1 MIDPLGS
8 FEAIKEDFIL
18 YIKTAF
24 ATRFDSLNQ
33 ERENLLMN
41 SNILCQEP
49 WIEPLPKYKN
59 SGRKLRDLNKNPSNE
74 LDISDFDG
82 KISEKDLEDFKDFS
96 TLGLFQRDQSLYSHQ
111 LEMLRKAT
119 IGKKNCVITSG
130 TGSGKTESFL
140 FPLFLSL
147 VKESSLW
154 TVPGP
159 HIQHQDDWWSDETD
173 TKEWRESLIQQG
185 KSPCLAQR
193 SQENERPAAIRA
205 LILYPMNALI
215 EDQMTRLRKAIDS
228 PEARDWFTKKRNN
241 NRFYFGRYTSATPV
255 AGPQYTKKGSK
266 LELNKSKINDLIEKL
281 QYIDD
286 ASQRVKQYIEQNP
299 SDGIPLGTKKEY
311 QYYFQHLDGSEMRTR
326 WDMQITPPDIL
337 ITNFSMLSIMLMR
350 NVEDDIFEKTRSWLN
365 EPGHDERIFHLII
378 DEVHSYRG
386 TAGTEVAYLL
396 RILLNRLGLTPD
408 HPKLRILGSS
418 ASLGENDEAA
428 KDFLEKFFGADRKS
442 FEIIGGTLEDGP
454 PTQNF
459 LPIRKESLEI
469 FAQITDL
476 AGNGDLLSL
485 PEQNFKLLSE
495 HLAKIYQIPS
505 TSLDPNGY
513 GSFIQVMESPTV
525 GLSRSMKGACFV
537 RFGEKCEQRAVSI
550 SDFGKKIFNL
560 PLEEKISAEQLNAV
574 RGLLIAR
581 GLCDELRSDKDIG
594 PNVTPRFGKKSPLPN
609 FRMHWFFR
617 NLNGLW
623 AATRPQHNANDG
635 RPVGALCTQ
644 PVLLSEDEMPSR
656 VLELLYCENCGT
668 VYFGGHRLET
678 HKNSS
683 KSGNNSLELLPVEPD
698 IHNLPEKGAIQIV
711 EQRKYQDF
719 AIFWPTGRQKLHE
732 DSYDTWSLQRQQN
745 QNSRDQDALKNFKGE
760 WIPAILNS
768 ETGSVQ
774 IQHEIP
780 EGSPEESW
788 VKGYLYQVVSKQNR
802 NPLNITD
809 NRKIAQKI
817 KALPPR
823 CAACGVDYSRRKMVS
838 PVRGFRTGYSKVTQL
853 LTDEIFFELSPDM
866 RKIVTFSDSRED
878 AARISIGVE
887 KNHYYQL
894 FREIFINGL
903 RLISDGKVSTL
914 NDLESNFKEI
924 NDGADWGSGK
934 KFLSKTSLNYLELD
948 PSYYDIVLE
957 DLCTINDYHSNETG
971 SLLNKERKKKK
982 FEISQ
987 SRIQT
992 IRTEGS
998 EHIIKID
1005 TLLKSTDSN
1014 SAIPRT
1020 DPGFLIKKLVLLG
1033 VNPAGPDISVQ
1044 KIRMAPYTKIGWKSL
1059 FDFGTGDWIPLR
1071 TDQMQARSEMEGLIR
1086 KEICNFLFNRI
1097 YYGFESAGL
1106 GIVKC
1111 NIKPDLLKSHA
1122 DKINFTPD
1130 EFQQVLDASI
1140 RILGDCF
1147 RHEGSD
1153 FYNSISP
1160 WSNYHENRIGA
1171 KNVKRFKIYIQSL
1184 KNLKRHKGKSEELIG
1199 DEIVSALL
1207 ESGHKEGIISTG
1219 DLAFRVAQP
1228 TDPVWTC
1235 PQCSRPHLNWSGGV
1249 CTNCG
1254 TPLNDEPDSRSQCSD
1269 LWERNYY
1276 SYLTLKQR
1284 PLLRL
1289 HCEELTG
1296 QTDNQAGRQRL
1307 FRKIFVNADSLGIET
1322 LPKVSE
1328 IDLLSVTTTMEVGI
1342 DIGSLQAVMMANMP
1356 PERFNYQQR
1365 AGRAGRRGQAYS
1377 IVLTLCRG
1385 GRSHDDYY
1393 YKDPSHITGD
1403 QPPLPFLSMGEE
1415 QEKIFQR
1422 VLAKECLREA
1432 FKHASK
1438 ELKINFTST
1447 VDSHGE
1453 FGEIT
1458 DWRDKPKLREMVKT
1472 WLSSHPDR
1480 SQIIDSLCHGSPLD
1494 DKKKTSMKTNLLDYL
1509 SNKLTEQ
1516 IDTTANNNELSSDKM
1531 AERLAEA
1538 AILPMYGMPSR
1549 VRDLIHELPLYS
1561 RDPKTIDRDLDLA
1574 ITEFAP
1580 GAQKTKDKAVH
1591 TAIGFTAPLLGVGSH
1606 YLWTPVGSNPDPI
1619 PFKRYVAR
1627 CKLCGNIQIFS
1638 TDIGNPGHCDSC
1650 HSTGEN
1656 NIEYAEVV
1664 TPAGFRTDFSEG
1676 EDSQEDAPYF
1686 GMVSSAAEKMEPLSV
1701 KNYGGCHLEFSDTTA
1716 VWRINDNRIGNT
1728 PNYFRG
1734 AIVKTTDKIDDGK
1747 KKIYLKNQWIS
1758 EDYIRKIVDPQDL
1771 PQASEYHDLAI
1782 GSRKQTSVIGISPF
1796 YCPDG
1801 ITLDP
1806 LDKNGSI
1813 KASIY
1818 SAAFLIQTVLAQELD
1833 TDPEEID
1840 ICRIQS
1846 KNFNGKFVSKIL
1858 LSDSLP
1864 NGSGFVGWA
1873 YENWENLI
1881 SQKILN
1887 NPIQDSFIGKLISQ
1901 NHRNGNRN
1909 NNLPPC
1915 STACYQCLL
1924 SFRNMP
1930 YHGLLDWRLGL
1941 SYLRVIHQSDYRCGL
1956 DEGDY
1961 EKPELNDWEKLVKN
1975 DTIIFARFFNFDL
1988 LDDEGMKLPVMTKEI
2003 RGHQHAIIIQHPL
2016 WDKTNPSG
2024 IFNETIRRV
2033 IGEGYKSHVVDSFNL
2048 MRRKSWCYE
2057 EFAKDIGGDNTSST
2071 FIDIK

>member
-8 FEAIKEDFIL
+8 FEAIKKDFIL

-24 ATRFDSLNQ
+24 ATRFDSINQ
-33 ERENLLMN
+33 ERENLLKD

-59 SGRKLRDLNKNPSNE
+59 SGKKLRDQNKNPSNE

-82 KISEKDLEDFKDFS
+82 KISKNDFEDFKDFS

-111 LEMLRKAT
+111 FEMLRKA
-119 IGKKNCVITSG
+119 IVDKKNCVITSG

-147 VKESSLW
+147 VRESSHW
-154 TVPGP
+154 SAPGP
-159 HIQHQDDWWSDETD
+159 HLQHHDDWWSNDTD
-173 TKEWRESLIQQG
+173 TKQWRENLIQQG
-185 KSPCLAQR
+185 KSPCIPQR
-193 SQENERPAAIRA
+193 RPENERPAAVRA

-228 PEARDWFTKKRNN
+228 PNARDWFTKKRNN

-266 LELNKSKINDLIEKL
+266 TELNKSKINDLIEKL
-281 QYIDD
+281 QYIED
-286 ASQRVKQYIEQNP
+286 ASQRVIQYINQNP
-299 SDGIPLGTKKEY
+299 PDGIPLETKKEY

-337 ITNFSMLSIMLMR
+337 ITNFSMMSIMLMR
-350 NVEDDIFEKTRSWLN
+350 NVEDDIFEKTRSWLH
-365 EPGHDERIFHLII
+365 EPGHDERVFHLII

-396 RILLNRLGLTPD
+396 RILLKRLGLTPD
-408 HPKLRILGSS
+408 HKKLRILGSS

-428 KDFLEKFFGADRKS
+428 KDFLEKFFGASRKS

-459 LPIRKESLEI
+459 LPLRKESLEI

-476 AGNGDLLSL
+476 AENRDLLSL

-495 HLAKIYQIPS
+495 QLAKIYRISS

-513 GSFIQVMESPTV
+513 GSFIQVMESPII
-525 GLSRSMKGACFV
+525 GLSRSMMGACFV
-537 RFGEKCEQRAVSI
+537 RSGEKCEQRAVSI

-560 PLEEKISAEQLNAV
+560 PLEEKLSNEQLKAI

-594 PNVTPRFGKKSPLPN
+594 PYVTPKFGKKSPLPN

-623 AATRPQHNANDG
+623 AATRPQPNAYDG

-644 PVLLSEDEMPSR
+644 PVLLSEDEKPSR

-678 HKNSS
+678 QKNSS
-683 KSGNNSLELLPVEPD
+683 VLGNNSLELLPVEPD

-719 AIFWPTGRQKLHE
+719 AIFWPIGKQKLHG
-732 DSYDTWSLQRQQN
+732 DAVDIWSLQRQQN
-745 QNSRDQDALKNFKGE
+745 QNSRDHDTLANYKGE
-760 WIPAILNS
+760 WLPAVLNY
-768 ETGSVQ
+768 ETGTVQ
-774 IQHEIP
+774 ISYEIP
-780 EGSPEESW
+780 EGSTEESW
-788 VKGYLYQVVSKQNR
+788 VKGHLYQVVSKKTRQ
-802 NPLNITD
+802 PLSIPD

-903 RLISDGKVSTL
+903 RFISEGKISIL
-914 NDLESNFKEI
+914 NDLESHFKEI
-924 NDGADWGSGK
+924 SEGEDWGAGK
-934 KFLSKTSLNYLELD
+934 KLLSNLSLNYVELN
-948 PSYYDIVLE
+948 PSFYDNILD
-957 DLCTINDYHSNETG
+957 DLCTINDYNPNETG
-971 SLLNKERKKKK
+971 SSVIRERKKKK
-982 FEISQ
+982 FEESQ
-987 SRIQT
+987 SRIRT
-992 IRTEGS
+992 IRDEGKD
-998 EHIIKID
+998 HVIKID
-1005 TLLKSTDSN
+1005 TLLKSTDIN
-1014 SAIPRT
+1014 SATART
-1020 DPGFLIKKLVLLG
+1020 DPGYLIKKLVLLG
-1033 VNPAGPDISVQ
+1033 INPAGPDVSVQ
-1044 KIRMAPYTKIGWKSL
+1044 RIRIAPHTKIGWKSL

-1071 TDQMQARSEMEGLIR
+1071 TDQIQARSEMERLIR

-1111 NIKPDLLKSHA
+1111 NITPDLLKSHA
-1122 DKINFTPD
+1122 DKINFTTK

-1140 RILGDCF
+1140 RVLGDCF

-1153 FYNSISP
+1153 YYKNISP
-1160 WSNYHENRIGA
+1160 WINYHDNRFGA
-1171 KNVKRFKIYIQSL
+1171 KNVKRFKNYIQSI
-1184 KNLKRHKGKSEELIG
+1184 KNLNPHNEKSEDLIG
-1199 DEIVSALL
+1199 NEIVYTLL

-1219 DLAFRVAQP
+1219 DLAFRVAQQ
-1228 TDPVWTC
+1228 TDPVWLC

-1254 TPLNDEPDSRSQCSD
+1254 TALREDPDSRCSD

-1307 FRKIFVNADSLGIET
+1307 FRKIFVNADSLGVET

-1342 DIGSLQAVMMANMP
+1342 DIGNLQAVMMANMP

-1438 ELKINFTST
+1438 ELKIDFAAT

-1453 FGEIT
+1453 FGDVADWQNKLKLQEI
-1458 DWRDKPKLREMVKT
+1458 VKT
-1472 WLSSHPDR
+1472 WLNSHPDR
-1480 SQIIDSLCHGSPLD
+1480 SQIIDSLRHGSPLD
-1494 DKKKTSMKTNLLDYL
+1494 SKKKTVMKKDLLDYL
-1509 SNKLTEQ
+1509 SKGLPEQ
-1516 IDTTANNNELSSDKM
+1516 IEATANNNELSSDKM

-1549 VRDLIHELPLYS
+1549 VRDLVHELPPHS

-1591 TAIGFTAPLLGVGSH
+1591 TAIGFTAPLLSVGQN
-1606 YLWTPVGSNPDPI
+1606 YLWRPVGSNQDPI
-1619 PFKRYVAR
+1619 PFKRFVAR

-1638 TDIGNPGHCDSC
+1638 TNPGNPGHCDSC
-1650 HSTGEN
+1650 LLADET

-1686 GMVSSAAEKMEPLSV
+1686 GMVSSAAEKMVPLSV
-1701 KNYGGCHLEFSDTTA
+1701 KTYGGCHLEFSDTTS
-1716 VWRINDNRIGNT
+1716 VWRINDNRVGNS

-1734 AIVKTTDKIDDGK
+1734 AIVKTTDQIDDGK
-1747 KKIYLKNQWIS
+1747 KKIHLNNQWIS
-1758 EDYIRKIVDPQDL
+1758 EEYIKNVVDSQDL
-1771 PQASEYHDLAI
+1771 PPASEYHNLAI
-1782 GSRKQTSVIGISPF
+1782 GTRKQTSVIGISPMH
-1796 YCPDG
+1796 CPEG

-1806 LDKNGSI
+1806 LVKNGSI

-1846 KNFNGKFVSKIL
+1846 KILNGKFVSKIL

-1873 YENWENLI
+1873 YEHWENLI
-1881 SQKILN
+1881 TQKILN
-1887 NPIQDSFIGKLISQ
+1887 NPVQDSFMGKLISE
-1901 NHRNGNRN
+1901 NHREGDRK

-1941 SYLRVIHQSDYRCGL
+1941 SYLRVMHQPDYRCGL
-1956 DEGDY
+1956 DLKDY
-1961 EKPELNDWEKLVKN
+1961 DKPELNDWQKLIKN
-1975 DTIIFARFFNFDL
+1975 DTNIFARFFNFKL
-1988 LDDEGMKLPVMTKEI
+1988 LEKEEMKLPIITKEI
-2003 RGHQHAIIIQHPL
+2003 RGNKHAIIIQHPL
-2016 WDKTNPSG
+2016 WDKADPSG
-2024 IFNETIRRV
+2024 IFNETIRNV
-2033 IGEGYKSHVVDSFNL
+2033 LGEGYRPHVIDSFNL

-2057 EFAKDIGGDNTSST
+2057 EFAKEIGGDTTSST
-2071 FIDIK
+2071 FIEIK